1 MSEKMGRLV
10 LYSGCSGVGKGTILK
25 ELMKRDDSIKL
36 SVSNTTRAPRPDE
49 VDGVDYNFV
58 TKEEFEKVIAEDG
71 YLEYAKY
78 CDNYYGTPIKQVNDM
93 LTRGYNV
100 VLEIE
105 VKGGLQVMENFPN
118 ILSIFIMPPSLKI
131 LEERLRGRG
140 TEDEDTIKKRL
151 KEAEHELKYKDRYKH
166 IVVNDKLEDAI
177 EEIHNIILNGK

>member
-25 ELMKRDDSIKL
+25 ELMKRDDSIRL

-49 VDGVDYNFV
+49 TDGVDYNFIS
-58 TKEEFEKVIAEDG
+58 KDEFEKVIKEGG

-78 CDNYYGTPIKQVNDM
+78 CDNYYGTPMKQVNDM
-93 LTRGYNV
+93 LTQGYNV

-105 VKGGLQVMENFPN
+105 VQGGLQVMDNFPN
-118 ILSIFIMPPSLKI
+118 ILSIFIMPPSLEV

-140 TEDEDTIKKRL
+140 TESEDVIKKRL
-151 KEAEHELKYKDRYKH
+151 KQAEQELKHKDEYKY
-166 IVVNDKLEDAI
+166 IVVNDILEDAVN
-177 EEIHNIILNGK
+177 EIHDIIKNGK

>member
-25 ELMKRDDSIKL
+25 ELMRRDENIKL
-36 SVSNTTRAPRPDE
+36 SVTNTTRAPRPDE

-58 TKEEFEKVIAEDG
+58 SKEEFEKVIAEDG

-93 LTRGYNV
+93 LTQGYNV

-105 VKGGLQVMENFPN
+105 VQGGLQVMENFPN
-118 ILSIFIMPPSLKI
+118 ILSIFILPPSLEA
-131 LEERLRGRG
+131 LAERLRGRG

-151 KEAEHELKYKDRYKH
+151 KQAEHEMKYKDRYKH
-166 IVVNDKLEDAI
+166 DIDNDKQEDAI
-177 EEIHNIILNGK
+177 NEIHNIIINGK

>member
-1 MSEKMGRLV
+1 MGRLV

-25 ELMKRDDSIKL
+25 ELMRRDENIKL

-49 VDGVDYNFV
+49 VDYNFV
-58 TKEEFEKVIAEDG
+58 SKEEFEKVIAEDG

-93 LTRGYNV
+93 LTQGYNV

-105 VKGGLQVMENFPN
+105 VQGGLQVMENFPN
-118 ILSIFIMPPSLKI
+118 ILSIFILPPSLEA
-131 LEERLRGRG
+131 LAERLRGRG

-151 KEAEHELKYKDRYKH
+151 KQAEHEMKYKDRYKH
-166 IVVNDKLEDAI
+166 VVFNDKLEDAI
-177 EEIHNIILNGK
+177 NEIHNIIINGK

>member
-1 MSEKMGRLV
+1 MSDKMGRLV

-25 ELMKRDDSIKL
+25 ELMKRDSSIKL

-58 TKEEFEKVIAEDG
+58 SKEEFEKVIAEDG

-93 LTRGYNV
+93 LTQGYNV

-105 VKGGLQVMENFPN
+105 VQGGLQIMDNFPN
-118 ILSIFIMPPSLKI
+118 ILSIFVLPPSLEV
-131 LEERLRGRG
+131 LAERLRGRG

-151 KEAEHELKYKDRYKH
+151 KQAEHELKFKDKYQH
-166 IVVNDKLEDAI
+166 QVVNDKLEDAI
-177 EEIHNIILNGK
+177 NEIHNIIINGT

>member
-1 MSEKMGRLV
+1 MGRLV

-25 ELMKRDDSIKL
+25 ELMRRDENIKL

-58 TKEEFEKVIAEDG
+58 SKEEFEKVIAEDG

-93 LTRGYNV
+93 LTQGYNV

-105 VKGGLQVMENFPN
+105 VQGGLQVMENFPN
-118 ILSIFIMPPSLKI
+118 ILSIFILPPSLEA
-131 LEERLRGRG
+131 LAERLRGRLS
-140 TEDEDTIKKRL
+140 TR
-151 KEAEHELKYKDRYKH
+151 
-166 IVVNDKLEDAI
+166 
-177 EEIHNIILNGK
+177 